1 MVDSL
6 KLLRRS
12 AMLVDTKKKI
22 KAEVRPKDE
31 YQEGPLEKKV
41 KLEEKQEYFEYVK
54 QEQTDG
60 EEAENIPEYI
70 PLVTS
75 TSGEERGDNG
85 DSDKDWLKIF
95 ELYANELLVEESST
109 TP

>member
-1 MVDSL
+1 MPQRWVP
-6 KLLRRS
+6 R
-12 AMLVDTKKKI
+12 
-22 KAEVRPKDE
+22 
-31 YQEGPLEKKV
+31 GPLGKKV
-41 KLEEKQEYFEYVK
+41 KLEENQEYFEHAPVK
-54 QEQTDG
+54 QELQSPIDLTDG

-95 ELYANELLVEESST
+95 ELYANVFLVEESST